1 MGHPQYVKAEKELNL
16 RLTPFFSAAP
26 RLRGESPGSVH
37 TQFDSHLAPMYYQG
51 VEMHQ
56 LFINPA
62 SARNMAMCCCM
73 CMCTGER
80 PVLSNFS

>member
-1 MGHPQYVKAEKELNL
+1 MIENDARTVAFEGRGAEYGRRRKAAFDPEKHV
-16 RLTPFFSAAP
+16 P
-26 RLRGESPGSVH
+26 
-37 TQFDSHLAPMYYQG
+37 FDSHLIPVYHLG